1 MRVLF
6 FMLWFCFLVIM
17 QTNASVHEQQS
28 YQNYDYPEIILDTD
42 QGSLKRS
49 DIYKVEITQQN
60 RREDV
65 YVLED
70 LNTLLLD
77 NPDNTQVRLMSK
89 SNHTANFSF
98 SGKIQV
104 IISRKDGKSM
114 TESSVYPQQK
124 KYSSFIQGNSLVVNL
139 SSWAYLY
146 IEVPDFPKDPLFIF
160 ADPLEEDVPE
170 MSVSEVLNPS
180 MNIDEIKRRI
190 EQTDKEV
197 IYFEKGI
204 YHFGDEKGLNYRGFQ
219 IPFLSNKKYYLPGGT
234 VLVGSFYNSEKV
246 SNSKLYGR
254 GIVTTCGKGRLP
266 GPQAIPYNLY
276 NVGNGEN
283 NLIEG
288 IHFNNPAHFC
298 VLSRGQLETRFVKL
312 FGWYHQTD
320 GWGAG
325 ENSVIENSFIK
336 VNDDFI
342 KVNDDFIKV
351 YKDNIRV
358 KNVILYKQINGGGIQ
373 LGWGAYG
380 AANNCLIEELY
391 VVKDDEKYPSDI
403 SNTALISLVNNGGST
418 ISNIYFK
425 NIYVEN
431 RIQRF
436 IGLSGDKGVLRNLS
450 FENVFFKDGTY
461 SKSNYIATKNE
472 TLFSELKFKNLF
484 YENKKIMSANEIGL
498 KQYLLKDKKTIL
510 DKKYHLTDIIFE

>member
-6 FMLWFCFLVIM
+6 FLLWFCFLVII
-17 QTNASVHEQQS
+17 QTSASVHEQQS

-49 DIYKVEITQQN
+49 DIYKIEITQQN
-60 RREDV
+60 RKEDV

-77 NPDNTQVRLMSK
+77 NPDNSQVRLMSK

-98 SGKIQV
+98 SGNIQV

-114 TESSVYPQQK
+114 MGSMVYPQQK
-124 KYSSFIQGNSLVVNL
+124 QYSSFIQGNSLVVNL
-139 SSWAYLY
+139 SLWAYLY
-146 IEVPDFPKDPLFIF
+146 IEVPDFPKDPLFVF
-160 ADPLEEDVPE
+160 ADPLEEDIPE
-170 MSVSEVLNPS
+170 KSVSEVLNPS
-180 MNIDEIKRRI
+180 MNIEEIKRRI
-190 EQTDKEV
+190 ERTDKEV

-204 YHFGDEKGLNYRGFQ
+204 YHFGEEKGLDYKGFQ

-234 VLVGSFYNSEKV
+234 VLVGSFFNSEKV

-254 GIVTTCGKGRLP
+254 GIVTACGKGRLP
-266 GPQAIPYNLY
+266 GFQAIPYNLY
-276 NVGNGEN
+276 NVGSGEN

-325 ENSVIENSFIK
+325 ENSVLKNS
-336 VNDDFI
+336 FI

-358 KNVILYKQINGGGIQ
+358 KNVIIYKQINGGGIQ

-380 AANNCLIEELY
+380 AATNCSIEELY
-391 VVKDDEKYPSDI
+391 VVKEDEKYPSDI

-431 RIQRF
+431 RIQ
-436 IGLSGDKGVLRNLS
+436 
-450 FENVFFKDGTY
+450 
-461 SKSNYIATKNE
+461 
-472 TLFSELKFKNLF
+472 
-484 YENKKIMSANEIGL
+484 
-498 KQYLLKDKKTIL
+498 
-510 DKKYHLTDIIFE
+510 